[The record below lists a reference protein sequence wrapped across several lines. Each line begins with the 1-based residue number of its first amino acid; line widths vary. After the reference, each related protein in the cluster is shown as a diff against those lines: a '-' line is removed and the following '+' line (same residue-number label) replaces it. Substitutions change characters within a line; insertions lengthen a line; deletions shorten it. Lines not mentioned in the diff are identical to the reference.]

1 MYSNCT
7 KTRVWELCSEWRGCK
22 YFLKKF
28 KLSLTQG
35 YKCGAPRYRSLREQ
49 YYSPLHPKLWLKV
62 TLVWHKINSLMHS
75 VRIEFSSSN
84 LLRDELAINI
94 FHFFFFSN
102 QFPSCEAM
110 IAPWLNGLLKRMRR
124 FLKELETQTRDKQK
138 TGRYVNRTRAKHLH
152 LFSNSMPC
160 EFHYRLCSLSSP

>member
-94 FHFFFFSN
+94 FHFFFFFKSIPFVRGDDSTMTQWATEEN
-102 QFPSCEAM
+102 EKIFEGIRNP
-110 IAPWLNGLLKRMRR
+110 NKR
-124 FLKELETQTRDKQK
+124 
-138 TGRYVNRTRAKHLH
+138 
-152 LFSNSMPC
+152 
-160 EFHYRLCSLSSP
+160 